1 MAGVCVQG
9 LRSHPL
15 LACRPMSAPLPH
27 LANSHRVAFGRLAPT
42 VVVAD
47 IGRAVEFYRD
57 VLGMVP
63 VFENGNPVSFTIVER
78 DQAELHL
85 ALDPAH
91 EAREEN
97 VAHLLV
103 SDAAALYDHLVGHG
117 GTIVGALRDAD
128 YGMRTFVFAD
138 PDGNRIDVG
147 QYL

>member
-1 MAGVCVQG
+1 MSSPPPHPAT
-9 LRSHPL
+9 SHP
-15 LACRPMSAPLPH
+15 
-27 LANSHRVAFGRLAPT
+27 VAFGRLAPT

-63 VFENGNPVSFTIVER
+63 VFENGDPVSFAIVER

-91 EAREEN
+91 EPREEN

-103 SDAAALYDHLVGHG
+103 SDAAALYHHLVAQEV
-117 GTIVGALRDAD
+117 TIVKPLRDAD
-128 YGMRTFVFAD
+128 YEMRTFVFAD

>member
-1 MAGVCVQG
+1 
-9 LRSHPL
+9 
-15 LACRPMSAPLPH
+15 MSAPPPH
-27 LANSHRVAFGRLAPT
+27 PATSHTVAFGRLAPT

-63 VFENGNPVSFTIVER
+63 VFENGNPVSFAIVER

-85 ALDPAH
+85 ALDPTH

-103 SDAAALYDHLVGHG
+103 NDAATFYHHLVNQGV
-117 GTIVGALRDAD
+117 TIVKPLRDAD
-128 YGMRTFVFAD
+128 YEMRTFVFAD